1 MPVERS
7 RVLLEMG
14 ARLGDAAL
22 VEESRRVF
30 EQTGAK
36 VDLAFSLHSLAR
48 IAAATRANTDA
59 VLEHYDRAIAALDA
73 VKAEYDLGLA
83 SRERAQLLSKLGRHD
98 EARSD
103 MVRADHCFAAVGAD
117 AAKIAFAS

>member
-22 VEESRRVF
+22 VEEARQVF
-30 EQTGAK
+30 EQTGAR
-36 VDLAFSLHSLAR
+36 VDLAFCLHALAR
-48 IAAATRANTDA
+48 MAAATRDNTDA
-59 VLEHYDRAIAALDA
+59 VLEHYDRAIPALDA
-73 VKAEYDLGLA
+73 VKTEYNLGLA
-83 SRERAQLLSKLGRHD
+83 YRERAQILAKRGQHD

-117 AAKIAFAS
+117 AEKIAFAS

>member
-1 MPVERS
+1 
-7 RVLLEMG
+7 MG

-22 VEESRRVF
+22 VEEARQVF
-30 EQTGAK
+30 EQTRTK

-48 IAAATRANTDA
+48 WRPRVNTDA

-73 VKAEYDLGLA
+73 VKTEYNLGLA
-83 SRERAQLLSKLGRHD
+83 YRERAQLLAKRGQHD

-117 AAKIAFAS
+117 AEKIAFAS